1 MNMQEVRTI
10 ARDNG
15 IKSGKL
21 SKTVL
26 IRTIQECEGNYSC
39 FATEKYN
46 GCDQM
51 DCLWRD
57 DCFTSA
63 KRALKM

>member
-10 ARDNG
+10 ARENG
-15 IKSGKL
+15 IKYGKL
-21 SKTVL
+21 NKTVL
-26 IRTIQECEGNYSC
+26 IRTIQDSEGNYSC
-39 FATEKYN
+39 FATEKSN
-46 GCDQM
+46 GCDQSG
-51 DCLWRD
+51 CSWRD